1 MTQTTSKFFDEI
13 ARLMNDAAGVAQ
25 GVKRE
30 VDTVFKTQAERWLR
44 DLDLVK
50 REEFEAVKDMAR
62 LAREENEALKARI
75 AALEAKLPGSP
86 PSPPTY
92 AAGPD
97 GTPPGRP
104 EMGTGLPQIARQK
117 KPLFSAFPCLLRR
130 FRAISPRDRG
140 PRTPGGMPRFSY

>member
-50 REEFEAVKDMAR
+50 REEFDAQGPHRGAGGQ
-62 LAREENEALKARI
+62 APGF
-75 AALEAKLPGSP
+75 AALPADLCGR
-86 PSPPTY
+86 
-92 AAGPD
+92 
-97 GTPPGRP
+97 PGRHP
-104 EMGTGLPQIARQK
+104 ARGLNHD
-117 KPLFSAFPCLLRR
+117 FSPIPCVLRR

-140 PRTPGGMPRFSY
+140 PRTPGGMPRFFS